1 MDRMEKDKSWGS
13 HIEVIAIADVLGVP
27 ILITNDSSDIEE
39 FQVWIYP
46 TADSVQTTQ
55 LILLGFCYNHY
66 YSLEGNRLLYYAY
79 IVVQGEWEC

>member
-1 MDRMEKDKSWGS
+1 MEKDKEWAT

-27 ILITNDSSDIEE
+27 ILITNDSSDSEE

-46 TADSVQTTQ
+46 TTDSVKTTQ

-66 YSLEGNRLLYYAY
+66 FSLEG
-79 IVVQGEWEC
+79 ECL

>member
-1 MDRMEKDKSWGS
+1 MEQDKEWGS

-27 ILITNDSSDIEE
+27 ILITNDSSDYED

-46 TADSVQTTQ
+46 TTESPKTTH

-66 YSLEGNRLLYYAY
+66 YSLEGK
-79 IVVQGEWEC
+79 

>member
-1 MDRMEKDKSWGS
+1 MEDKEWGS

-55 LILLGFCYNHY
+55 VIMLGFCYSMRFLSITIY
-66 YSLEGNRLLYYAY
+66 ILL
-79 IVVQGEWEC
+79 I